1 MSLNQSFISDFS
13 ESEKNCQAVYQY
25 LVHIL
30 SPVTDNCPSW
40 ISGRETMVVD
50 FFFMKSPR
58 KNVPGMRIEP
68 VTVCL
73 LGGKRIRPS

>member
-30 SPVTDNCPSW
+30 SPVTVFFMTMQ
-40 ISGRETMVVD
+40 ISTKECAGREDRTRD
-50 FFFMKSPR
+50 CL
-58 KNVPGMRIEP
+58 
-68 VTVCL
+68 VT
-73 LGGKRIRPS
+73 RR